1 MEAAA
6 ECGSGGL
13 GRWTCGKGQNR
24 ISSPPV
30 PNSCTYLFIFAF
42 NFHTIFLGVNIKIDQ
57 CYHFTQKVM
66 VTFYHEN
73 RAPKDERHIH
83 FDITTNFKTGAY
95 IDNETFEHAKTRC
108 CILGKGYTFDIA
120 QTHFNRLR
128 PDLLS
133 IYGIMPSI
141 IEGGIVR
148 RSFRL
153 WCSSDGK
160 TCIVFIYHCVYINQQ
175 PK

>member
-1 MEAAA
+1 VVAVALA
-6 ECGSGGL
+6 D
-13 GRWTCGKGQNR
+13 GRVEKAKIVFR
-24 ISSPPV
+24 APV

-42 NFHTIFLGVNIKIDQ
+42 NLHTIFLGVNIKIDQ

-66 VTFYHEN
+66 VAFYHEN
-73 RAPKDERHIH
+73 RAPKDERHIRY
-83 FDITTNFKTGAY
+83 DITTNFKTGAY
-95 IDNETFEHAKTRC
+95 IDNETFEHTKTRC
-108 CILGKGYTFDIA
+108 CILGKGYTFNIA

-160 TCIVFIYHCVYINQQ
+160 TCIVFIYHHCVYINQQ